1 MAAATDETTQRGY
14 AQLIAASAS
23 GRFVEWLDLVSAI
36 LDDPL
41 TPKDGT
47 VRLDERPGA
56 GLCWNE
62 SAVEAYAF
70 ARRT

>member
-36 LDDPL
+36 LHDPL
-41 TPKDGT
+41 APKDRA
-47 VRLDERPGA
+47 VQLDDRPGA